1 MISILILFPLKGL
14 EDNEKLKQM
23 IIVGILT
30 NENLLSR
37 KIKR

>member
-1 MISILILFPLKGL
+1 MILILILFPLKDL

-30 NENLLSR
+30 NR
-37 KIKR
+37 